1 MASIHKEVVVD
12 APPEAVWDAVR
23 DIGAVHARLARG
35 FVVDTRLEG
44 DSRLVTFDGG
54 FVARERIVD
63 VDDGSR
69 RLAYSVIEGRP
80 THHNAS
86 IQVFA
91 EAGGRSRIVWIADL
105 LPNEIAGV
113 IGGMMEQGCASM
125 KQTLEEASAA
135 QSRGP
140 NRSGAK
146 AG

>member
-12 APPEAVWDAVR
+12 APPEAVWEAVR
-23 DIGAVHARLARG
+23 DIGAIHERLARG

-86 IQVFA
+86 IQVFPEA
-91 EAGGRSRIVWIADL
+91 EGLSRIVWIADV

-113 IGGMMEQGCASM
+113 IGGMMEKGCAAM
-125 KQTLEEASAA
+125 KQTLEQSSAA
-135 QSRGP
+135 
-140 NRSGAK
+140 RSAR
-146 AG
+146 AESV